1 MNVALFPLP
10 AFAGCGIELEYMIVE
25 RETLWV
31 RPIAD
36 RLLRGAGGEQ
46 LDELARGPFGWS
58 NELVLHL
65 VEVKNRQ
72 PSADLDAL
80 AEGFQQEVAELDR
93 RLGCFGARLM
103 PGAMHPW
110 MDPASETQLWPH
122 HNAAIYRSYDRIFDC
137 RQHGWANLQS
147 MHVNLPFADD
157 TEFARLHA
165 AVRVLLPLLPA
176 LAASSPLALGRATG
190 LQDYRMEVYRGHPR
204 RVPALMGR
212 LIPET
217 ASSRTEYETTV
228 LAPMYRAIAPLDS
241 DGVLQHEWLN
251 TRGAIPRFDRNAL
264 EICVIDLQECPRAD
278 LAIAAAATAVV
289 RALYDGRWSSLAA
302 QQRIDTQTLLDL
314 LLATIRDAEACAV
327 DDAGFLALLGRLPRA
342 CTAGELW
349 RALLDDCAADPLLT
363 PGARQALDLILTR
376 GPLAR
381 RILRALDGDFRPAA
395 VQQTY
400 RTLCDCLARGHQ
412 FEAPEPCAPSTAPRA
427 A

>member
-1 MNVALFPLP
+1 MNVPAPPLP
-10 AFAGCGIELEYMIVE
+10 AFAGCGLELEYMIVD
-25 RETLWV
+25 RETLSV
-31 RPIAD
+31 MPIAD
-36 RLLRGAGGEQ
+36 RLLRGEGGEQ
-46 LDELARGPFGWS
+46 LDELVRGRFGWS

-72 PSADLDAL
+72 PAADLDAL
-80 AEGFQQEVAELDR
+80 AEGFQQEVVELQR
-93 RLGCFGARLM
+93 RLAAFGAQLM

-110 MDPASETQLWPH
+110 MDPARETRLWPH
-122 HNAAIYRSYDRIFDC
+122 QNAAIYRSYDRIFDC

-157 TEFARLHA
+157 AEFARLHA

-217 ASSRTEYETTV
+217 ASSRAEYEATV
-228 LAPMYRAIAPLDS
+228 FAAMYRDIAPFDTE
-241 DGVLQHEWLN
+241 GALQHEWLN

-264 EICVIDLQECPRAD
+264 EIRVIDLQECPRAD

-289 RALYDGRWSSLAA
+289 RALYDGRWSALAA
-302 QQRIDTQTLLDL
+302 QQRVGTQTLLDL
-314 LLATIRDAEACAV
+314 MLATIRDAEACVVA
-327 DDAGFLALLGRLPRA
+327 DAAFLAVLGQPPRA

-349 RALLDDCAADPLLT
+349 HALLDECSADPLLT
-363 PGARQALDLILTR
+363 PSARQALDLILRR

-381 RILRALDGDFRPAA
+381 RILRALGGDLRPAA
-395 VQQTY
+395 VHQTY
-400 RTLCDCLARGHQ
+400 RTLCDCLARGQQ